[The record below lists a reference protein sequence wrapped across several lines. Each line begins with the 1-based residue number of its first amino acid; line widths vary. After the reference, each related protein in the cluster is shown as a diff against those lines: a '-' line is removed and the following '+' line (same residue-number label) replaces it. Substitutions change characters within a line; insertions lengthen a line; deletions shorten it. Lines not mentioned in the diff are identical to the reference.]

1 VTDDAPRTQ
10 RLTGE
15 LIVPDRLSVQEAHL
29 VVLDG
34 ELAGKEIPCGAVPI
48 RIGSALD
55 GQLVLKGDPSVSR
68 RHAIVE
74 TTQGGLLVRDLGST
88 NGTFVDDVRVKEAYL
103 QPGCVVRVGLTRMRL
118 EVLQRKEAV
127 PASQDPRFGHLV
139 GKSPKMRQLFTLLSW
154 VAPTE
159 ATVLISGPTG
169 TGKELVARSIHEAS
183 PRKEG
188 PYVVLDCGSL
198 DPQLISS
205 ELFGHEPGSFTGA
218 TARRIGV
225 FEQARGGTLFIDEV
239 GELPVDLQ
247 PKFLRVLE
255 SREVKRLGSNQPVP
269 VDVRIVAATNRQLD
283 QMVLKGAFR
292 EDLYYRLCQVQVA
305 LPPLDERREDLPL
318 LVEALLARM
327 SGSGAAHRIAPDALE
342 FLVAGSFP
350 GNVRQLRNI
359 VERAA
364 MIAQGPSIELQHLM
378 VFGAELR
385 PLTGAGASV
394 EPGADEKA
402 RILAALKTNGNVLV
416 HTAKDLGIAINTLK
430 ARMRRHGIPL
440 PRETGRNSIPGQGPS
455 QE

>member
-1 VTDDAPRTQ
+1 MDDAPRTQ
-10 RLTGE
+10 RLMGE
-15 LIVPDRLSVQEAHL
+15 QIAPDRLSVQESHL
-29 VVLDG
+29 VILDG

-55 GQLVLKGDPSVSR
+55 GQLVLKSDASVSR
-68 RHAIVE
+68 RHALVE
-74 TTQGGLLVRDLGST
+74 TTPGGLIVRDLGST
-88 NGTFVDDVRVKEAYL
+88 NGTFVDEVRVKEAFL

-118 EVLQRKEAV
+118 EVLSRKEAIK
-127 PASQDPRFGHLV
+127 PSIDARFGHLV
-139 GKSPKMRQLFTLLSW
+139 GQSAKMRQLFTLLSW

-159 ATVLISGPTG
+159 ATVLITGPTG
-169 TGKELVARSIHEAS
+169 TGKELVARSIHESS
-183 PRKEG
+183 PRKDG

-218 TARRIGV
+218 TGRRIGV
-225 FEQARGGTLFIDEV
+225 FEQAKGGTLFIDEV
-239 GELPVDLQ
+239 GELPMDLQ

-255 SREVKRLGSNQPVP
+255 GREVKRLGANAPVP

-283 QMVLKGAFR
+283 QMVLKNGFR

-318 LVEALLARM
+318 IVEALLSRMPTGTGAR
-327 SGSGAAHRIAPDALE
+327 RISPDAME
-342 FLVAGSFP
+342 FLTSGSFP
-350 GNVRQLRNI
+350 GNVRQLKNL

-364 MIAQGPSIELQHLM
+364 MIAVQGGTVELQHLM

-385 PLTGAGASV
+385 PLGGAGAGL
-394 EPGADEKA
+394 EGGADEKA
-402 RILAALKTNGNVLV
+402 RIMAALKANGNVLV

-430 ARMRRHGIPL
+430 SRMKRHGIPL
-440 PRETGRNSIPGQGPS
+440 PRETGRNTPVPP
-455 QE
+455 EEH